1 MTARLARILGSE
13 RYRSPG
19 ESARQAIGGD
29 SQCLKLTQD
38 RFDWRRTPDSKP
50 DVLPI
55 IRGLSMKM
63 RVFLTLATVAF
74 GCFVGC
80 TPVRHNLPPA
90 QRLLEPGPGVGGPG
104 PGVLGMDSGGAMGP
118 EAGQV
123 VPASCVACGDGG
135 GGGGAVMM
143 AGGLGAKVQVLF
155 NRPDGMQ
162 IHYDVVGDG
171 SFGSEPLYVPGRLEF
186 PQGGIYR
193 MKLTNIQGRE
203 GVELYPTVEVANGNP
218 RTAAYLAHNAI
229 PVQFTTDDFEQVLSG
244 NFVTKVIY
252 LPDPEFQGDALV
264 GVDVLVSNRLEPG
277 LDPIVE
283 ADRRGSILAI
293 VRIGNKDVELS
304 GASGGSMAMM
314 GGMPMMCG
322 PDGCALPGSV
332 PASLPGYVAG
342 VTAPEYGMTF
352 TGTPIGLPG
361 PPHIPL
367 GSPAGLQSHTIR
379 NRTHMHIPD
388 PVENV
393 KINVRQTPGQSY
405 PQPVSRVNIHERNV
419 YPAVPNGMPAYMRQS
434 QAVPGASATGA
445 AYCPE

>member
-1 MTARLARILGSE
+1 M
-13 RYRSPG
+13 
-19 ESARQAIGGD
+19 
-29 SQCLKLTQD
+29 
-38 RFDWRRTPDSKP
+38 
-50 DVLPI
+50 
-55 IRGLSMKM
+55 
-63 RVFLTLATVAF
+63 
-74 GCFVGC
+74 
-80 TPVRHNLPPA
+80 
-90 QRLLEPGPGVGGPG
+90 GPGGPG
-104 PGVLGMDSGGAMGP
+104 MGG
-118 EAGQV
+118 V
-123 VPASCVACGDGG
+123 VPASCIACAGDGG
-135 GGGGAVMM
+135 GAPHMGGMIMG
-143 AGGLGAKVQVLF
+143 GGLGAKVQVLF
-155 NRPDGMQ
+155 NRPEGMQ
-162 IHYDVVGDG
+162 LLYDVAGDG

-203 GVELYPTVEVANGNP
+203 GVELYPTIEVANGNP

-293 VRIGNKDVELS
+293 VRVGNKDIELS
-304 GASGGSMAMM
+304 GVSEGGMAMM

-322 PDGCALPGSV
+322 PDGCPVPGGV

-342 VTAPEYGMTF
+342 VTAPEYGMTY

-367 GSPAGLQSHTIR
+367 GSPAGLMSHTMR
-379 NRTHMHIPD
+379 NRTSMNIPD
-388 PVENV
+388 PVKNV
-393 KINVRQTPGQSY
+393 NINVRQSPGQSY
-405 PQPVSRVNIHERNV
+405 PQPVSRVNIHERSIH
-419 YPAVPNGMPAYMRQS
+419 PGVPTGVPAYNRGS
-434 QAVPGASATGA
+434 QAVPGASGA
-445 AYCPE
+445 AYCPPE

>member
-1 MTARLARILGSE
+1 
-13 RYRSPG
+13 
-19 ESARQAIGGD
+19 
-29 SQCLKLTQD
+29 
-38 RFDWRRTPDSKP
+38 
-50 DVLPI
+50 
-55 IRGLSMKM
+55 MKM
-63 RVFLTLATVAF
+63 RVFLTLAMVAC
-74 GCFVGC
+74 GCFTGC

-104 PGVLGMDSGGAMGP
+104 PGVLGMQGGPGTGPGGPGMG
-118 EAGQV
+118 GV
-123 VPASCVACGDGG
+123 VPASCVACAGDGG
-135 GGGGAVMM
+135 GAPGMGGMM
-143 AGGLGAKVQVLF
+143 MGGGLGAKVQVLF
-155 NRPDGMQ
+155 NRPEGMQ
-162 IHYDVVGDG
+162 LLYDVAGDG

-203 GVELYPTVEVANGNP
+203 GVELYPTIEVANGNP

-293 VRIGNKDVELS
+293 VRVGNKDIELS
-304 GASGGSMAMM
+304 GVSEGGMAMM

-322 PDGCALPGSV
+322 PDGCPVPGGV

-342 VTAPEYGMTF
+342 VTAPEYGMTY

-367 GSPAGLQSHTIR
+367 GSPAGLMSHTMR
-379 NRTHMHIPD
+379 NRTSMNIPD
-388 PVENV
+388 PVKNV

-405 PQPVSRVNIHERNV
+405 PQPVSRVNIHERNIH
-419 YPAVPNGMPAYMRQS
+419 PGVPTGVPAYNRGS
-434 QAVPGASATGA
+434 QAVPGASGA
-445 AYCPE
+445 AYCPPE